1 MSKKEHITKGINLW
15 IKIES
20 CRDLKLLEIRG
31 FIRGEEKGKTID
43 VPLEKVFQS
52 LKKQWEDLETTYFK
66 YGSFYPSKL
75 KKCIADLRNV
85 AGCLFL
91 KLLELEKNG

>member
-1 MSKKEHITKGINLW
+1 MNKKGHIMKGINLW

-20 CRDLKLLEIRG
+20 CKDLKLLEIRG
-31 FIRGEEKGKTID
+31 FIRGEEKGKTMD
-43 VPLEKVFQS
+43 VPLERVFQS
-52 LKKQWEDLETTYFK
+52 LQKQWKDLENA
-66 YGSFYPSKL
+66 FYCCSDNNEL

-91 KLLELEKNG
+91 KLLEKEVGKQ

>member
-20 CRDLKLLEIRG
+20 CKDLKLLEIRG
-31 FIRGEEKGKTID
+31 FIRGERKGKTMN
-43 VPLEKVFQS
+43 VPPVIVFES
-52 LKKQWEDLETTYFK
+52 LQKQWKDLENA
-66 YGSFYPSKL
+66 FYCCSDNNEL